1 MERHRIENDQDDRKD
16 AGMSETTTS
25 LAKVE
30 ANKKNGAKSTGPK
43 TEEGKAIVKLNAL
56 KHGLLSKE
64 LIIQHGDAKE
74 DENEFAGLLKD
85 LCSELSPA
93 GTVEEMLVERIAACY
108 WRLRRSAKFEVGV
121 LREELDRAIS
131 EYKPISTWKD
141 KKVDLFADFE
151 ALVED
156 EKRVIQENRHCIKLL
171 KDGLALDKEPD
182 EKLGINVWL
191 YYDTLISLKYATD
204 EWTDPDL
211 DIDKYTEQEMTVEEM
226 RAFLLKKGWTDKIL
240 RENFIQQDLQ
250 GIKECEKRLEE
261 LARRRGN
268 ADLKVTR
275 LIQAKSLPD
284 ALTMDRILRYE
295 TAIERQ
301 MYRALNQL
309 ERLQR
314 HRAGDNVP
322 PPISVE
328 VNSESS

>member
-1 MERHRIENDQDDRKD
+1 MGEK
-16 AGMSETTTS
+16 STS

-43 TEEGKAIVKLNAL
+43 TEEGKALVRMNAL

-74 DENEFAGLLKD
+74 DESEYAVLLQD
-85 LCSELSPA
+85 LCNELSPQ

-108 WRLRRSAKFEVGV
+108 WRLRRSARFEVGV

-131 EYKPISTWKD
+131 EYKPISTWKE
-141 KKVDLFADFE
+141 KKVDLFADYE
-151 ALVED
+151 SLVED
-156 EKRVIQENRHCIKLL
+156 EKRGIKENKNCIKLL
-171 KDGLALDKEPD
+171 KDGLPLNEEAD
-182 EKLGINVWL
+182 ERKGIYVGG
-191 YYDTLISLKYATD
+191 YYDTLISSKYVTD
-204 EWTDPDL
+204 EWNDPDL
-211 DIDKYTEQEMTVEEM
+211 DIDKFTDQEMTIEEM
-226 RAFLLKKGWTDKIL
+226 RAFLLKKGWNDKIL
-240 RENFIQQDLQ
+240 RANFIEQDLQ
-250 GIKECEKRLEE
+250 GIAECEKRLEE

-275 LIQAKSLPD
+275 LIQSKSLPD
-284 ALTMDRILRYE
+284 ALTMDRFLRYE

-314 HRAGDNVP
+314 HRAGDIVP

-328 VNSESS
+328 VNSEPS